1 MISLDQIRLD
11 QKYKIRRIRLGQ
23 IRLDQVD
30 QIRLDWNK
38 NYYRI
43 GRLDQI
49 RLDRLDQIDQIRLVL
64 VRLESDLIRQIR
76 LDQNQITYLDR
87 LGQIRQIRL
96 GQVDQIRLKLDSIRQ
111 SR

>member
-1 MISLDQIRLD
+1 MISLDQIRNIRLDILD
-11 QKYKIRRIRLGQ
+11 QKYQ
-23 IRLDQVD
+23 IRLDQIGIRIIIEQVG
-30 QIRLDWNK
+30 QI
-38 NYYRI
+38 
-43 GRLDQI
+43 
-49 RLDRLDQIDQIRLVL
+49 RLDQIDQIRLVL

-76 LDQNQITYLDR
+76 LDQNQITQIDR

>member
-1 MISLDQIRLD
+1 MISLDQIRFD
-11 QKYKIRRIRLGQ
+11 QKYKIRRSRLGQ
-23 IRLDQVD
+23 IRLDQTR
-30 QIRLDWNK
+30 QIRLDWIGI
-38 NYYRI
+38 RI
-43 GRLDQI
+43 FIEQVDQI

-76 LDQNQITYLDR
+76 LDQNQITQIDR